1 MLRTPASVNRQR
13 LDLTLPLHLRLMLPA
28 LCLASGF
35 ALGYIQLSGLAAGA
49 ALGALLLYGDKYLP
63 SALWASLSLL
73 ACIAFAAHL
82 VPGFS
87 ATPLWPPRQ
96 LSVDA
101 APYALRLSWDK
112 LLVGVTLLAWWMGQK
127 TPNTPLSTGVG
138 LTAALTLLGVP
149 LLAWTLGLVGWQPK
163 WPAQLWL
170 WLAVNLG
177 VAVLAEELLFRG
189 LLQSRLVSWLGAWA
203 GIGLTTLLFAAV
215 HVPFSPLFAL
225 VAGIAGLGYGLI
237 FHFSGRISLAIAL
250 HGAVNL
256 LHLLLLSYP
265 LRVA

>member
-1 MLRTPASVNRQR
+1 M
-13 LDLTLPLHLRLMLPA
+13 PLHLRLMLPA
-28 LCLASGF
+28 LCLATGF
-35 ALGYIQLSGLAAGA
+35 ALGYIQLPGLAAGA
-49 ALGALLLYGDKYLP
+49 ALCALLLYADKHLP
-63 SALWASLSLL
+63 NALWTTLSLL

-96 LSVDA
+96 LSADA

-112 LLVGVTLLAWWMGQK
+112 LLVGVTLLAWWLGQK
-127 TPNTPLSTGVG
+127 TPSKTLSKSVW

-149 LLAWTLGLVGWQPK
+149 LLALALGLVGWQPK

-189 LLQSRLVSWLGAWA
+189 LLQSRLVSWLGAWV

-215 HVPFSPLFAL
+215 HVPFSPLFAV

-250 HGAVNL
+250 HCAVNL